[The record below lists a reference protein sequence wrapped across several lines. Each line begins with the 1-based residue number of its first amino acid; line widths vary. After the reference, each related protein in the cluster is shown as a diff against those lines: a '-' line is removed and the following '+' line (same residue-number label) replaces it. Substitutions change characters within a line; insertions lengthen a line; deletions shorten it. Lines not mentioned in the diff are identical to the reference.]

1 MYNTLN
7 AKTIEVKGDRYYLQ
21 DSGSGEECVLLL
33 HGWPDDSRLWR
44 NQVFALVDAGYRVIC
59 PDLLGYGLSDQPQ
72 DIERYR
78 IFALAN
84 DIISLL
90 DTLGLDKVHLVA
102 HDYGAVI
109 GWEIATVYSTRLK
122 TFVTMSVGHLA
133 CLLDLSFDI
142 LRYEWIYFLNIHK
155 VAPQL
160 YRASNGR
167 LFREVL
173 RTHPDREEIWERAL
187 QPGVL
192 EAMQKLEQANPL
204 PEILLASLEGKL
216 PELKLVSVPTF
227 AIWSEQD
234 DFLWEAQIKKSSK
247 YVAAEWQYERVEE
260 AGHWLMLEQ
269 PEKTNR
275 LLLDWLDRH

>member
-1 MYNTLN
+1 MYNTLSV
-7 AKTIEVKGDRYYLQ
+7 EVKGDRYYLQ
-21 DSGSGEECVLLL
+21 DSGSGKECVLLL
-33 HGWPDDSRLWR
+33 HGWPDDSNLWR
-44 NQVFALVDAGYRVIC
+44 NQVSALVNAGYRVIC

-72 DIERYR
+72 DIERYT

-90 DTLGLDKVHLVA
+90 DSLGLDKVHLVA

-122 TFVTMSVGHLA
+122 SFVAMSVGHLA

-142 LRYEWIYFLNIHK
+142 LRYEWIYFLNIHQ

-167 LFREVL
+167 LLREVL
-173 RTHPDREEIWERAL
+173 RTHPDKEQILQRAL
-187 QPGVL
+187 KPGVL

-216 PELKLVSVPTF
+216 PEPQLVSVATF
-227 AIWSEQD
+227 AIWSDHD
-234 DFLWEAQIKKSSK
+234 DFLWEAQIKESSK
-247 YVAAEWQYERVEE
+247 YVTAAWRYERVAK
-260 AGHWLMLEQ
+260 AGHWFMLEQ
-269 PEKTNR
+269 PEKTNC
-275 LLLDWLDRH
+275 LLLDWLGEH